1 MKIFLD
7 DVRNQRQLKSLIGLS
22 REEFDKLLAAFSS
35 GLEETKNE
43 KYRKNRKGRKRRP
56 GGGRTGSL
64 GTPGNKLFFIL
75 YYLKN
80 YPTFDVLGFI
90 FGMSPSK
97 AHENIMKLVP
107 ILKRANKTLQILP
120 KQHFKDADKF
130 SQAIENNKNIAI
142 DATEREH
149 FRHQNNKQQR
159 QHFSG
164 KKQRHT
170 VKNTVIADTP
180 CEGILFVGKTVPGSR
195 QDYALLKQEFDPC
208 EDGFKSVIVSVDLG
222 YQGIKKDYL
231 SPGNIRI
238 PHKKPPKSKR
248 HPTPSLT
255 TKQKKENKLM
265 SRIRVAV
272 EHAIGGMKNFHIL
285 TIKFRNRLKNFANEA
300 ILLSSSLWNLKK
312 SFVVQ

>member
-1 MKIFLD
+1 MKIFLN

-22 REEFDKLLAAFSS
+22 REEFDKLLEAFSVC
-35 GLEETKNE
+35 LEETKNK
-43 KYRKNRKGRKRRP
+43 KYRKNKKSRKRRP

-64 GTPGNKLFFIL
+64 ETPENKLFFIL

-90 FGMSPSK
+90 FDINPSK
-97 AHENIMKLVP
+97 AHENVKKLIP
-107 ILKRANKTLQILP
+107 ILKSAQKTLRALP
-120 KQHFKDADKF
+120 KQRFKNANEF
-130 SQAIENNKNIAI
+130 SQVVEKTKNIAI

-170 VKNTVIADTP
+170 VKNTVIAS
-180 CEGILFVGKTVPGSR
+180 CSCKGIFFVGKTVPGSR
-195 QDYALLKQEFDPC
+195 HDYALFKQEFDPH
-208 EDGFKSVIVSVDLG
+208 ENWFKSVTASVDLG

-231 SPGNIRI
+231 SPKNIHI
-238 PHKKPPKSKR
+238 PHKKPRKSKCN
-248 HPTPSLT
+248 PTPSLT
-255 TKQKKENKLM
+255 TKQRKENKLI
-265 SRIRVAV
+265 SRTRIAV
-272 EHAIGGMKNFHIL
+272 EHAIGGMKSFHIL
-285 TIKFRNRLKNFANEA
+285 TIKFRNRLKNFSNEA
-300 ILLSSSLWNLKK
+300 VLLCAGLWNLKK

>member
-1 MKIFLD
+1 MKSFLE

-22 REEFDKLLAAFSS
+22 REEFDKLLEAFSLC
-35 GLEETKNE
+35 LEEIKNE
-43 KYRKNRKGRKRRP
+43 TYRKNRKRRKRRP

-64 GTPGNKLFFIL
+64 GTPENKLFFIL

-90 FGMSPSK
+90 FGISPSK
-97 AHENIMKLVP
+97 AHENIMKLIP
-107 ILKRANKTLQILP
+107 ILKRAQKTLKVLP
-120 KQHFKDADKF
+120 KQHFKDAAEF
-130 SQAIENNKNIAI
+130 YQVIENTKNIII

-164 KKQRHT
+164 KKRRHT
-170 VKNTVIADTP
+170 VKNTVLTTT
-180 CEGILFVGKTVPGSR
+180 CKGIFFVGKTVPGSR
-195 QDYALLKQEFDPC
+195 HDYALLKQEFDPR
-208 EDGFKSVIVSVDLG
+208 EDWFKAVIVSVDLG

-231 SPGNIRI
+231 SPANIRI
-238 PHKKPPKSKR
+238 PHKKPRKSKR
-248 HPTPSLT
+248 NPTPSLT
-255 TKQKKENKLM
+255 KKQKQENKLM
-265 SRIRVAV
+265 SRIRVAI
-272 EHAIGGMKNFHIL
+272 EHAIGGMKSFRIL

-300 ILLSSSLWNLKK
+300 ILLTAGLWNLKN